1 MITKTLP
8 QELMDE
14 IRTLEES
21 YPVQVGIQ
29 DIPFTKC
36 DWATANVLVV
46 LSFSF
51 SEAGRRVIS
60 NAGSDIWIK
69 IKSVS
74 SAPRFP

>member
-21 YPVQVGIQ
+21 YPVQVGVQ

-36 DWATANVLVV
+36 DWTTAKVLVV

-51 SEAGRRVIS
+51 SEAGRRVVLD
-60 NAGSDIWIK
+60 AGSDVWIK
-69 IKSVS
+69 IKAVIL
-74 SAPRFP
+74 